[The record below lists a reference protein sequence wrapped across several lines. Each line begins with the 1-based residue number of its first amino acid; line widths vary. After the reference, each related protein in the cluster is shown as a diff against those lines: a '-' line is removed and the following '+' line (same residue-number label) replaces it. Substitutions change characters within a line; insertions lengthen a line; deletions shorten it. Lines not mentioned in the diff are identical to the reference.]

1 VFDLTTE
8 ALIPLAAAA
17 RLVPPG
23 RNGKRCHLSTIL
35 RWIMT
40 GAKAPDGTVV
50 RLEGLR
56 IGGRWTTSRQ
66 ALQRFAERLTRRL
79 DGPAPAGAHTPARR
93 GRAAE
98 RAGAELEN
106 MGI

>member
-1 VFDLTTE
+1 MFDLTTE

-50 RLEGLR
+50 KLEGLR

-66 ALQRFAERLTRRL
+66 AMQRFAERLTPRL
-79 DGPAPAGAHTPARR
+79 DGPAPAGARTPARR
-93 GRAAE
+93 GRASEQA
-98 RAGAELEN
+98 AVELDKI
-106 MGI
+106 GL